1 MTGDRPTPDLSLRA
15 LRVFVALEETGSV
28 ALAAS
33 RLGASASG
41 VSQAITA
48 LERSIGARLFDRQA
62 RPATLTPAGQVLRV
76 HAHRILAVVS
86 EATTELA
93 EISLTSLPAL
103 TLAIIDDLDASL
115 TPVLVA
121 ALQARLP
128 RCFVN
133 ALSGRSDE
141 IVARLVA
148 READIGVTA
157 LPAPEGA
164 AFRTLPILRESF
176 VLVVAKGAVSAVED
190 LRGALTRL
198 PFVHYSEAIPIGR
211 LIAAHLRRL
220 GLMLPRR
227 YAFEATRSVLA
238 MVAETGGWTLT
249 TPLNL
254 LDAER
259 ILPALEVRAMPFAR
273 LTRHVHLI
281 ARAEEL
287 GHLPEDLARD
297 CRRLVRDRLL
307 PRFATV
313 APDLTGAIE
322 IAPDP
327 GQV

>member
-1 MTGDRPTPDLSLRA
+1 MDPDRLTTDLSLRS
-15 LRVFVALEETGSV
+15 LRVFVALEEAGSV
-28 ALAAS
+28 ALAAQ

-48 LERSIGARLFDRQA
+48 LEQTIGAKLFDRQA
-62 RPATLTPAGQVLRV
+62 RPATLTPAGQVLRL
-76 HAHRILAVVS
+76 HAHRILSVVS
-86 EATTELA
+86 EAATELA

-121 ALQARLP
+121 SLQARLP
-128 RCFVN
+128 RSFVN
-133 ALSGRSDE
+133 AFSGRSDE
-141 IVARLVA
+141 IVARLIA

-157 LPAPEGA
+157 LPPPEGT
-164 AFRTLPILRESF
+164 AFRSLPILRESF
-176 VLVVAKGAVSAVED
+176 VLVVAKGVLGADDPRA
-190 LRGALTRL
+190 ALTRL

-211 LIAAHLRRL
+211 TIAAHLRRL
-220 GLMLPRR
+220 ALTLPRR
-227 YAFEATRSVLA
+227 TAFEATRSVLA

-259 ILPALEVRAMPFAR
+259 ILPALEVRAMPFAG
-273 LTRHVHLI
+273 LTRTVNLI

-297 CRRLVRDRLL
+297 CRRLVRDRLV
-307 PRFATV
+307 PRFAEVAPGLDGAITV
-313 APDLTGAIE
+313 AEDT
-322 IAPDP
+322 
-327 GQV
+327 

>member
-1 MTGDRPTPDLSLRA
+1 MNPAPDLSLRA
-15 LRVFVALEETGSV
+15 LRVFVALEEAGSV
-28 ALAAS
+28 ALAAQ
-33 RLGASASG
+33 RLGASPSG

-48 LERSIGARLFDRQA
+48 LEQSIGAQLFDRRA
-62 RPATLTPAGQVLRV
+62 RPATLTPAGQVLRL

-86 EATTELA
+86 EAETELA
-93 EISLTSLPAL
+93 EISLTSLPSL

-121 ALQARLP
+121 SLQARLP
-128 RCFVN
+128 RSFVN

-148 READIGVTA
+148 RAADIGVTA
-157 LPAPEGA
+157 LPPPEGA

-176 VLVVAKGAVSAVED
+176 LLVTA
-190 LRGALTRL
+190 RGILPMGCDIRDALTRL

-211 LIAAHLRRL
+211 TIATHLRRL
-220 GLMLPRR
+220 SLTLPRR

-259 ILPALEVRAMPFAR
+259 ILPALDVAAMPFAG
-273 LTRHVHLI
+273 LTREVNLI
-281 ARAEEL
+281 ARTGEL
-287 GHLPEDLARD
+287 GHLPDDLARD
-297 CRRLVRDRLL
+297 CRALVRDRLI
-307 PRFATV
+307 PRFAEV
-313 APDLTGAIE
+313 APGLHAAIE
-322 IAPDP
+322 IAADP
-327 GQV
+327 V

>member
-1 MTGDRPTPDLSLRA
+1 MPTDRPTPDLSLRA

-28 ALAAS
+28 ALAAT
-33 RLGASASG
+33 RLGASPSG
-41 VSQAITA
+41 VSQTITA
-48 LERSIGARLFDRQA
+48 LERSIGAQLFDRQA
-62 RPATLTPAGQVLRV
+62 RPATLTPAGQVLRL

-86 EATTELA
+86 EAATDLA
-93 EISLTSLPAL
+93 QISLTSLPAL

-121 ALQARLP
+121 SLQARLP

-133 ALSGRSDE
+133 ALSGRSDD

-157 LPAPEGA
+157 LPPPDGP

-176 VLVVAKGAVSAVED
+176 VLVTARGAVDGDDD
-190 LRGALTRL
+190 LRSALTRL

-211 LIAAHLRRL
+211 TIAQHLRRL
-220 GLMLPRR
+220 RLTLPRR
-227 YAFEATRSVLA
+227 FAFEATRSVLA

-254 LDAER
+254 LDADR
-259 ILPALEVRAMPFAR
+259 ILASLDVRKMPFAG
-273 LTRHVHLI
+273 LTRSVRLI

-297 CRRLVRDRLL
+297 CRHLVRDRLV
-307 PRFATV
+307 PRFAKV
-313 APDLTGAIE
+313 APDLAGAIE
-322 IAPDP
+322 IAEDP
-327 GQV
+327 A